1 MQKLKYFD
9 DDLGSIFQVS
19 PFDAVKRIDG
29 EVYRQ
34 YENRVTKKFQNNN
47 KSYFI
52 KFHGSVGWKEI
63 FKNLFQMK
71 TPVIGAQREYDALNH
86 LTQNNINCPT
96 IKGFGKSKF
105 FPFTVIKP
113 SCIA

>member
-19 PFDAVKRIDG
+19 PFDAVKSIDG

-63 FKNLFQMK
+63 FKNLF
-71 TPVIGAQREYDALNH
+71 
-86 LTQNNINCPT
+86 
-96 IKGFGKSKF
+96 
-105 FPFTVIKP
+105 
-113 SCIA
+113 